1 MEKKRGEKDLIDRR
15 GKRVLTLFM
24 AGFVWNM
31 LKVREEKRV
40 VKKEV

>member
-15 GKRVLTLFM
+15 GKRVLTLLV
-24 AGFVWNM
+24 AGFCLDM